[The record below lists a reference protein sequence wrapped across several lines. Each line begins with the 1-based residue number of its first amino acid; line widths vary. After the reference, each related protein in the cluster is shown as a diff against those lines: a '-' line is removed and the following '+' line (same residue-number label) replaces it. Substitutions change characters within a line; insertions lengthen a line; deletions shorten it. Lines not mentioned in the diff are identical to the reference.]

1 MVSALTKPSSRELD
15 LAVDLE
21 LFSSSLEAGLPIE
34 QCAEYLANNRA
45 SSYHQTWMR
54 LHQRLAAGFSLQLAI
69 HDVKQFT
76 QDRWIDLVCE
86 LAITCAVYRQ
96 QALASELAELARW
109 LRRYAEV
116 RAEAGSRI
124 RSARSVA
131 WLALAAP
138 WVLLALLLG
147 RPENQA
153 IFFEPM
159 GVFAILVGA
168 AASVFAALISRRIA
182 ATPVPDRNFA

>member
-1 MVSALTKPSSRELD
+1 MVSAMSKTSTRELD

-34 QCAEYLANNRA
+34 QCAEYLANNRS

-69 HDVKQFT
+69 HDVKQFA

-86 LAITCAVYRQ
+86 LAITCDVYRQ
-96 QALASELAELARW
+96 QALVSELAELARW
-109 LRRYAEV
+109 LRRYSEV
-116 RAEAGSRI
+116 RADARSRI
-124 RSARSVA
+124 RSASSVA

-138 WVLLALLLG
+138 WVLLVVLLG
-147 RPENQA
+147 RPENQS
-153 IFFEPM
+153 IFFEPIGLLTISV
-159 GVFAILVGA
+159 GV
-168 AASVFAALISRRIA
+168 AASVFAAFISRRIA
-182 ATPVPDRNFA
+182 STPVPDRNFA

>member
-34 QCAEYLANNRA
+34 QCAEYLANNRG

-69 HDVKQFT
+69 HDVKQFA

-147 RPENQA
+147 RRENQA

>member
-1 MVSALTKPSSRELD
+1 MASALKKRTDEELD

-34 QCAEYLANNRA
+34 QCVEYLATNRV

-54 LHQRLAAGFSLQLAI
+54 LNQRLAAGLTLQLAI
-69 HDVKQFT
+69 HDVKQFA

-86 LAITCAVYRQ
+86 LAISCDVYRQ
-96 QALASELAELARW
+96 QALASELADLAKWIRS
-109 LRRYAEV
+109 YSEV
-116 RAEAGSRI
+116 RSDARSRI
-124 RSARSVA
+124 RSASSVA

-138 WVLLALLLG
+138 WLLLAVLLG

-153 IFFEPM
+153 IFMQPLGLLAM
-159 GVFAILVGA
+159 GLGA
-168 AASVFAALISRRIA
+168 LASTVAVMLSRRIA
-182 ATPVPDRNFA
+182 SSPLPERVFA